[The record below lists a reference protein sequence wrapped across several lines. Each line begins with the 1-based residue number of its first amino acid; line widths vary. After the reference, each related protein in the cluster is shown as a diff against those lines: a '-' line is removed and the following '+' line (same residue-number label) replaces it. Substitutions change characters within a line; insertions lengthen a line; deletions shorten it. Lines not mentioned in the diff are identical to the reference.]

1 MQKRSVL
8 DNDKIGSLLFRL
20 ATPAFISSFV
30 MMMYNIINTIFISHY
45 VGPPGI
51 AGLSIV
57 FPLQMLSMGIG
68 QMTGMG
74 SASHISRL
82 IGAHDVPRAEKVLG
96 NAMTLSVILALLVT
110 AVGFVNIDFW
120 LRFMGSSETILP
132 YARDYF
138 VIILAGNIIS
148 TFVMAVSALL
158 IAEGNVRISMIGMVS
173 GSIINIFLCYLFII
187 VMNWGIR
194 GSAVATVLAQTVSAV
209 YYLWYYLKQ
218 KTYLRILPRNLL
230 IELRIIRG
238 ILSIGVSSFVRTL
251 AGSLSAV
258 VINRF
263 LISLGGDME
272 LSAFGLINRILQ
284 FAAMPGQVI
293 GQGLQPILGYNF
305 GARHFDRVM
314 RSIWIGTIFATAF
327 GILAFIIVWWF
338 PGPIVSIFTSDQQL
352 MELTKDALKL
362 IFLGMYAVGFMNV
375 GSVIFQSLGKAVP
388 AFITAL
394 VRPAGFLIPSVFI
407 LTHFLKIKGVW
418 LAFPV
423 TDILSALLVM
433 VFLIPTLRQL
443 QKMKKAQLSPSSVT
457 SLAEESK
464 TWL

>member
-20 ATPAFISSFV
+20 STPAFFSSFV
-30 MMMYNIINTIFISHY
+30 MMMYNIINTIFISRY

-82 IGAHDVPRAEKVLG
+82 IGARDVPQAEKVLG
-96 NAMTLSVILALLVT
+96 NAMTLSVMLGLFVT
-110 AVGFVNIDFW
+110 LIGFINIDFW

-138 VIILAGNIIS
+138 VTILAGNVIS
-148 TFVMAVSALL
+148 TFVVAVSALL

-173 GSIINIFLCYLFII
+173 GSVINIFLCYLFVI
-187 VMNWGIR
+187 VLNWGIH
-194 GSAVATVLAQTVSAV
+194 GSALATVLAQTVTAV
-209 YYLWYYLKQ
+209 YYLWFYLKQ

-230 IELRIIRG
+230 IELGIIRG
-238 ILSIGVSSFVRTL
+238 ILTIGVSSFVRTL

-305 GARHFDRVM
+305 GARNFDRVI
-314 RSIWIGTIFATAF
+314 RSIWIGIIFATAF
-327 GILAFIIVWWF
+327 SILAFVIVWLF
-338 PGPIVSIFTSDQQL
+338 PGPIISIFTSDPQL
-352 MELTKDALKL
+352 TELSVDALKL
-362 IFLGMYAVGFMNV
+362 IFLGVWAVGFMNV
-375 GSVIFQSLGKAVP
+375 GSVIFQSLGKAVS

-394 VRPAGFLIPSVFI
+394 VRPAGFLMPSVII
-407 LTHFLKIKGVW
+407 LSHFLTVKGVW

-423 TDILSALLVM
+423 TDIMSALLVT
-433 VFLIPTLRQL
+433 VFLIPLLRQL
-443 QKMKKAQLSPSSVT
+443 QKMKKKQPFPSSVT
-457 SLAEESK
+457 PLAEETK
-464 TWL
+464 PG

>member
-20 ATPAFISSFV
+20 STPAFISSFV
-30 MMMYNIINTIFISHY
+30 MMMYNIINTIFISRY

-74 SASHISRL
+74 SASHISRM
-82 IGAHDVPRAEKVLG
+82 IGAHDLPRAEKVLG
-96 NAMTLSVILALLVT
+96 NAMTLSVVLGLVVT
-110 AVGFVNIDFW
+110 IIGFVNIDYW
-120 LRFMGSSETILP
+120 LRFMGSSDTILP

-138 VIILAGNIIS
+138 VIILAGNVIS
-148 TFVMAVSALL
+148 TFVVAVSALL
-158 IAEGNVRISMIGMVS
+158 IAEGNVRISMVGMVS
-173 GSIINIFLCYLFII
+173 GSVINILLCYLFI
-187 VMNWGIR
+187 VVLNWGIQ
-194 GSAVATVLAQTVSAV
+194 GSALATVLAQMVTAV

-230 IELRIIRG
+230 IELGIIRG

-258 VINRF
+258 VVNRF
-263 LISLGGDME
+263 LVSLGGDME

-305 GARHFDRVM
+305 GARHFDRVI
-314 RSIWIGTIFATAF
+314 RSIWIGMIFATVF
-327 GILAFIIVWWF
+327 GILAFVIVWWF
-338 PGPIVSIFTSDQQL
+338 PGPIVSIFTSDPQL
-352 MELTKDALKL
+352 TELTRDALKL
-362 IFLGMYAVGFMNV
+362 VILGMYAVGFMNV
-375 GSVIFQSLGKAVP
+375 GSVVFQSLGKAVP

-394 VRPAGFLIPSVFI
+394 VRPVGFLIPSIFI
-407 LTHFLKIKGVW
+407 LTHFLKINGVW

-423 TDILSALLVM
+423 TDILSALLVT
-433 VFLIPTLRQL
+433 VFLIPLLRQL
-443 QKMKKAQLSPSSVT
+443 QRMKKAQLSPSSVT
-457 SLAEESK
+457 PIAEESK